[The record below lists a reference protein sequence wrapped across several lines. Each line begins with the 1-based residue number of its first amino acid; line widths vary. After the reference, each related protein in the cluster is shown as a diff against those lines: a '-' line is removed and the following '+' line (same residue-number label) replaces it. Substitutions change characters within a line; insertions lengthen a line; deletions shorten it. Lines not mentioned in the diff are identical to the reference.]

1 MTPMKTPSASLRRKL
16 DRLYDELSREEFLVK
31 DPLGAIDRSLPCEDL
46 ELLSFLIAGLSYGR
60 VESIYGSFSSLLKRL
75 SLIGIRDNGGG
86 LACWL
91 DETSP
96 RQQKILLDR
105 VLSGWVHR
113 LNTARDLRDVL
124 ILLGNVRREHT
135 SLAQVFVEASRGL
148 GPENSKAVLVDF
160 CQRLDALGP
169 ARKMKP
175 SRRSPV
181 WAGTGASWFYAS
193 PSQGSTCKR
202 LLMWLRWMA
211 RKDSIDLG
219 LWQDRFPQH
228 RLQEYLFWP
237 VDTHIH
243 KWALQEG
250 ITSRRS
256 ANWALVE
263 ELTEWGRLLCPEDPI
278 RYDFVICQ
286 SGMRL
291 FRTRA

>member
-1 MTPMKTPSASLRRKL
+1 MTPTKMPSVSLRRKL
-16 DRLYDELSREEFLVK
+16 DRLYEELSREEFLSK
-31 DPLGAIDRSLPCEDL
+31 DPLGAIDRSLAPDDF

-60 VESIYGSFSSLLKRL
+60 VESIYASFASLLGRLTRLGIQKNGRGLAQWLDKTTPREQRL
-75 SLIGIRDNGGG
+75 S
-86 LACWL
+86 
-91 DETSP
+91 
-96 RQQKILLDR
+96 LDR
-105 VLSGWVHR
+105 VLSGWTHR

-124 ILLGNVRREHT
+124 MLLGRVRRERD
-135 SLAQVFVEASRGL
+135 SLAQVFVDALSGL
-148 GPENSKAVLVDF
+148 GPENSKAVLVEF
-160 CQRLDALGP
+160 CHRLDSLAP
-169 ARKMKP
+169 KKSKRPP
-175 SRRSPV
+175 SYERWS
-181 WAGTGASWFYAS
+181 GTGASWFYAN
-193 PSQGSTCKR
+193 PIQGSTCKR
-202 LLMWLRWMA
+202 LLMWLRWMV
-211 RKDSIDLG
+211 RKDSVDVG

-263 ELTEWGRLLCPEDPI
+263 ELTAWGRLLCPEDPI

-291 FRTRA
+291 FRKRA